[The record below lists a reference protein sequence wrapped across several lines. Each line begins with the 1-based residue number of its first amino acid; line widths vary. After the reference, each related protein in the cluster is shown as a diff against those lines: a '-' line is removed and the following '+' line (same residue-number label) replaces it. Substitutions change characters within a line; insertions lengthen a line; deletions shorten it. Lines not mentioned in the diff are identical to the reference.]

1 MIFDDIVVGA
11 GSCGAVLAARLS
23 EDSARHVLLLE
34 AGPDYR
40 SIDETPDDLLYSA
53 VSLVDHDWGLT
64 AEAMAGRTIPYPRGK
79 VVGGSSA
86 VNGTIA
92 LRGDPAD
99 FDEWVTRGLPEWSWD
114 AVLPFYRLVE
124 DDPRGA
130 AIDPNLH
137 RAGGP
142 LPIERLPA
150 SSWQPFHA
158 AFHAACVTH
167 GFVSCADLNG
177 NKRDG
182 ARMSTAL
189 TYLAGACGRANLT
202 LRADTMV
209 DRVVIEKGRVVAVE
223 VIDRGQRQRIEGRRI
238 TLAAGAIASPA
249 ILLRSGIGPDEHLRQ
264 LSLRCHAD
272 LPVGVV
278 LCDHPSAG
286 LPGVPV
292 AGIAHDLRIVT
303 EVGVRYRS
311 TGSIEENDMQ
321 LCLATMF
328 DPEQMRGFMPDPM
341 PMFMV
346 GAVLMRPCSTGRLS
360 IESSSRRGGSVAI
373 SAASNRLCR
382 WSNASSSTTRRSQTT
397 THSNR

>member
-1 MIFDDIVVGA
+1 
-11 GSCGAVLAARLS
+11 
-23 EDSARHVLLLE
+23 
-34 AGPDYR
+34 
-40 SIDETPDDLLYSA
+40 
-53 VSLVDHDWGLT
+53 LVDHDWGLT

-99 FDEWVTRGLPEWSWD
+99 FDEWVARGLPEWSWD

-137 RAGGP
+137 RAGGL

-177 NKRDG
+177 IGASGVGVFPRNKRDG

-223 VIDRGQRQRIEGRRI
+223 V
-238 TLAAGAIASPA
+238 
-249 ILLRSGIGPDEHLRQ
+249 
-264 LSLRCHAD
+264 
-272 LPVGVV
+272 
-278 LCDHPSAG
+278 
-286 LPGVPV
+286 
-292 AGIAHDLRIVT
+292 
-303 EVGVRYRS
+303 
-311 TGSIEENDMQ
+311 
-321 LCLATMF
+321 
-328 DPEQMRGFMPDPM
+328 
-341 PMFMV
+341 
-346 GAVLMRPCSTGRLS
+346 
-360 IESSSRRGGSVAI
+360 
-373 SAASNRLCR
+373 
-382 WSNASSSTTRRSQTT
+382 
-397 THSNR
+397 